1 MSNFTYS
8 FGGPPPV
15 AAESKTGL
23 EIRTDRI
30 RRLAVFVAQFW
41 QEHRYG
47 PTIREIQAAVGV
59 PSLTTV
65 REDLRTLASDGY
77 VTYNLRQ
84 ARTLVPTD
92 RLLSEL

>member
-8 FGGPPPV
+8 FGGASPV
-15 AAESKTGL
+15 VSESKTGP
-23 EIRTDRI
+23 EIKTERI
-30 RRLAVFVAQFW
+30 LNMAVFVARFW

-47 PTIREIQAAVGV
+47 PTLREIQSAVGV
-59 PSLTTV
+59 GSLTTI
-65 REDLRTLASDGY
+65 REDLRVLADDGY